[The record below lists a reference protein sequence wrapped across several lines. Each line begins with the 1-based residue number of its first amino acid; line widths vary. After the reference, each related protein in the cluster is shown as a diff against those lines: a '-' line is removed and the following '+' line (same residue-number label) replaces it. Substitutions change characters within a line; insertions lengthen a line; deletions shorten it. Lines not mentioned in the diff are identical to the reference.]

1 MPLHLSWFKKAANNS
16 YFLGRGEMSKG
27 HLLTQYQLGD
37 MYYDGIGVTQDYTQA
52 FKWYEQAAKNRYRST
67 VDGSWSKGS
76 ERAQYLIALMYYKG
90 LGVNKDKAMAKE
102 WLEVSCDNDYQA
114 SCDYLQKLS
123 K

>member
-1 MPLHLSWFKKAANNS
+1 
-16 YFLGRGEMSKG
+16 
-27 HLLTQYQLGD
+27 

-114 SCDYLQKLS
+114 SCDYLQKIS